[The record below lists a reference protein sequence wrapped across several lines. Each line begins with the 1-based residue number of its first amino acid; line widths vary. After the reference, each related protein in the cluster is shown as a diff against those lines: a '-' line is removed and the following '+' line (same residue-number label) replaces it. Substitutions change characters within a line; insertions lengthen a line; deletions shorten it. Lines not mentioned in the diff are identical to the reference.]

1 MAEFNSGHKSSMHSK
16 SSAPKL
22 FPWCLVGAENEMT
35 YDGMTCYCA
44 HAQFAVVGD
53 AVKAGGRRSVRH
65 VAHDSEGV
73 GHSLLSIVATK

>member
-1 MAEFNSGHKSSMHSK
+1 
-16 SSAPKL
+16 
-22 FPWCLVGAENEMT
+22 MT